1 MTPQELNQLIQSLP
15 DWQTSTPEK
24 VWQYL
29 SEKTI
34 KKVDPRKWK
43 SIDLAKLIGWDQVD
57 NFFNYLAQNKCQWV
71 VDLAAGD
78 GLEIGD
84 DPVNAVLRGFNN
96 PVCQQLA
103 DLGIHYVSMLE
114 DAGIETTKEIV
125 ACAFTAMLNES
136 TIAERKQSLLLS
148 GSVKWN
154 AFVSAV
160 ESWNGVGQPPEL

>member
-1 MTPQELNQLIQSLP
+1 MSPQELNQLIQSLP
-15 DWQTSTPEK
+15 SWQTSTTEK
-24 VWQYL
+24 VWQDL
-29 SEKTI
+29 SAKTI

-57 NFFNYLAQNKCQWV
+57 GFFNYLAQNKCQWV

-125 ACAFTAMLNES
+125 ECAFTAMLNES
-136 TIAERKQSLLLS
+136 LITEGKQSLLLS
-148 GSVKWN
+148 GSTRWN
-154 AFVSAV
+154 TFVSAV

>member
-1 MTPQELNQLIQSLP
+1 MVVMSQQVLNQLIQSIP
-15 DWQTSTPEK
+15 DWRTSTPEK
-24 VWQYL
+24 VWQDL
-29 SEKTI
+29 TQKTV
-34 KKVDPRKWK
+34 KKADTRKWK

-84 DPVNAVLRGFNN
+84 DPVNTVLRGFNN

-114 DAGIETTKEIV
+114 DAGIETTKELIDI
-125 ACAFTAMLNES
+125 
-136 TIAERKQSLLLS
+136 TIKNMKLADLKELREEQAWDRIQAYKEA
-148 GSVKWN
+148 WTN
-154 AFVSAV
+154 YD
-160 ESWNGVGQPPEL
+160 GVGPEPVL